1 MATYT
6 AEECSL
12 ARALEIVG
20 ERWTLLIVRDA
31 FYGVQRFADFAA
43 HLSIPRAI
51 LSERLSLLVQSGVLA
66 KEPGTG
72 RREHYRLTDKGISLF
87 PAMRALV
94 AWGDAH
100 YAPKGPR
107 RYFLHADDHG
117 EVDMA
122 GVCQACGKSLAVRDF
137 IAVTGPGAP
146 PSGPDSDVVTRTLA
160 KPHRLLDPITG

>member
-66 KEPGTG
+66 KEPGAG